1 MQCTH
6 VFNYAFLYFIAGRA
20 FTNAFFGAG
29 TGPIY
34 LDEVQCR
41 SSSSQLLECSSR
53 PIGSHDCLHTADA
66 GVGCEGMYYIQV
78 YTFFLFE
85 IFHCTQLLVQLVNCD
100 WQMVT
105 FQMRAEWRSV

>member
-66 GVGCEGMYYIQV
+66 GVGCEGMYCIQV